1 MRMRRSQKVTFIFG
15 LILILA
21 FVLVPM
27 YWVVITSLKPPSE
40 TEGGKLGDLRISSF
54 TLDNYR
60 KILIR
65 NPLWEAYV
73 GKNILTSLKNSF
85 VVALSATSVALI
97 VGPLAAYALAMLP
110 IRGKGVV
117 SSYVLFA
124 YIFPPF
130 ILMIPLVIFL
140 TKLRLVNSLVG
151 VGFAHLIIS
160 VPFTTWM
167 LRGYFLGIPRD
178 LQDAALIDGCSKIG
192 VLLKVVL
199 PISAPGLVTAAIFAF
214 TQSWS
219 ELLFALVIVNSKE
232 LYTLPIV
239 VTMLKIGDVY
249 IWGQLMA
256 TAVIAATPPVILYM
270 FIQRYVVQGLMA
282 GAVKG

>member
-1 MRMRRSQKVTFIFG
+1 MRRSQKVTFIFG

>member
-1 MRMRRSQKVTFIFG
+1 MRMRRSQRIIFIMG

-21 FVLVPM
+21 IVLAPM
-27 YWVVITSLKPPSE
+27 YWVVITSFKPASE
-40 TEGGKLGDLRISSF
+40 TEGGKLGNLGISSF
-54 TLDNYR
+54 TLDNYK
-60 KILIR
+60 KILLH

-85 VVALSATSVALI
+85 LVALSATAVALV
-97 VGPLAAYALAMLP
+97 VGPLAAYALAMLS
-110 IRGKGVV
+110 IKGKGLI
-117 SSYVLFA
+117 SGYVLFA
-124 YIFPPF
+124 YVFPPF
-130 ILMIPLVIFL
+130 ILMIPLAISL
-140 TKLRLVNSLVG
+140 AKMGLVDSLVG

-167 LRGYFLGIPRD
+167 LRGYFLAVPRE
-178 LQDAALIDGCSKIG
+178 LQDAALIDGCTKVG
-192 VLLKVVL
+192 VLVRVVL
-199 PISAPGLVTAAIFAF
+199 PVSAPGLVTAAIFAF

-239 VTMLKIGDVY
+239 TTMLKIGDVY

-256 TAVIAATPPVILYM
+256 TAVVAATPPVILYM
-270 FIQRYVVQGLMA
+270 FIQRYIVRGLMA

>member
-1 MRMRRSQKVTFIFG
+1 MRMRRSQRIIFIMG

-21 FVLVPM
+21 IVLAPM
-27 YWVVITSLKPPSE
+27 YWVVITSFKPASE
-40 TEGGKLGDLRISSF
+40 TEGGKLGNLGISSF
-54 TLDNYR
+54 TLDNYK
-60 KILIR
+60 KILLH

-85 VVALSATSVALI
+85 LVALSATAVALV
-97 VGPLAAYALAMLP
+97 VGPLAAYALAMLS
-110 IRGKGVV
+110 IKGKGLI
-117 SSYVLFA
+117 SGYVLFA
-124 YIFPPF
+124 YVFPPF
-130 ILMIPLVIFL
+130 ILMIPLAISL
-140 TKLRLVNSLVG
+140 AKMGLIDSLVG

-167 LRGYFLGIPRD
+167 LRGYFLAVPRE
-178 LQDAALIDGCSKIG
+178 LQDAALIDGCTKVG
-192 VLLKVVL
+192 VLVRVVL
-199 PISAPGLVTAAIFAF
+199 PVSAPGLVTAAIFAF

-239 VTMLKIGDVY
+239 TTMLKIGDVY
-249 IWGQLMA
+249 VWGQLMA
-256 TAVIAATPPVILYM
+256 TAVVAATPPVILYM
-270 FIQRYVVQGLMA
+270 FIQRYIVRGLMA

>member
-1 MRMRRSQKVTFIFG
+1 MSRRRSQRIIFIMG
-15 LILILA
+15 LVLILA
-21 FVLVPM
+21 IVLTPM
-27 YWVVITSLKPPSE
+27 YWVVITSFKPASE
-40 TEGGKLGDLRISSF
+40 TEGGKLGNLGISSF
-54 TLDNYR
+54 TLDNYK
-60 KILIR
+60 KILLH

-85 VVALSATSVALI
+85 LVALSATAVALV
-97 VGPLAAYALAMLP
+97 VGPLAAYALAMLS
-110 IRGKGVV
+110 IKGKGLI
-117 SSYVLFA
+117 SGYVLFA
-124 YIFPPF
+124 YVFPPF
-130 ILMIPLVIFL
+130 ILMIPLAISL
-140 TKLRLVNSLVG
+140 AKMGLVDSLVG

-167 LRGYFLGIPRD
+167 LRGYFLAVPRE
-178 LQDAALIDGCSKIG
+178 LQDAALIDGCTKVG
-192 VLLKVVL
+192 VLVRVVL
-199 PISAPGLVTAAIFAF
+199 PVSAPGLVTAAIFAF

-239 VTMLKIGDVY
+239 TTMLKIGDVY

-256 TAVIAATPPVILYM
+256 TAVVAATPPVILYM
-270 FIQRYVVQGLMA
+270 FIQRYIVRGLMA

>member
-1 MRMRRSQKVTFIFG
+1 
-15 LILILA
+15 
-21 FVLVPM
+21 M
-27 YWVVITSLKPPSE
+27 YWVVITSFKPASE
-40 TEGGKLGDLRISSF
+40 TQAGKLGSLTISSF
-54 TLDNYR
+54 TLDNYK
-60 KILIR
+60 KILLR

-85 VVALSATSVALI
+85 IVALSVTAVALI
-97 VGPLAAYALAMLP
+97 VGPLAGYALAMLS
-110 IRGKGVV
+110 IKGKGLI

-130 ILMIPLVIFL
+130 ILMIPLVISL
-140 TKLRLVNSLVG
+140 TKMGLVNSLVG

-160 VPFTTWM
+160 VPFATWM
-167 LRGYFLGIPRD
+167 LRGYFLGVPKD
-178 LQDAALIDGCSKIG
+178 LHDAALIDGCSKVA
-192 VLLKVVL
+192 VLVRIVL

-219 ELLFALVIVNSKE
+219 QLLFALVIVNSKE

-239 VTMLKIGDVY
+239 ATMLKIGDVY

-256 TAVIAATPPVILYM
+256 TAIIAAAPPVILYM
-270 FIQRYVVQGLMA
+270 FIQRYVVRGLMA